1 MLELPSVQDALA
13 VCFGEPFLY
22 IQLNELIEIV
32 TDKLFEKRVSAN

>member
-13 VCFGEPFLY
+13 VCFGEPFLH